1 MAQSKLA
8 VRNIRFQFGSVLE
21 FSGSLDD
28 NDGDGHEKDD
38 SLVAAPPHSDQ

>member
-1 MAQSKLA
+1 MAQSNLV

-21 FSGSLDD
+21 FSGSFDD
-28 NDGDGHEKDD
+28 KDGDGHEKDD